1 MNKIKRLRKKR
12 KRVSRKAKRG
22 VHLSPKCP
30 TPINYRSGWELC
42 YALHLDGNDDVVS
55 YLYEPYPIEYIS
67 NYRTGKK
74 RKYWPDFEVT
84 LKNGVRVLVE
94 IKPKKK
100 LNLLTN
106 VKKFAAA
113 AAACVSKGIT
123 FQVITETDLKALD
136 LLK

>member
-55 YLYEPYPIEYIS
+55 YLYEPYPIEYVS
-67 NYRTGKK
+67 NYRTGKQ

-113 AAACVSKGIT
+113 RVYCEGHGLTWV
-123 FQVITETDLKALD
+123 VVTEAELKSLG
-136 LLK
+136 LV

>member
-12 KRVSRKAKRG
+12 KCVSRKAKRG
-22 VHLSPKCP
+22 VHLSSKCP
-30 TPINYRSGWELC
+30 TPINYRSGWELR
-42 YALHLDGNDDVVS
+42 YALHLDENDDVVS
-55 YLYEPYPIEYIS
+55 YLYEPYPIEYVS
-67 NYRTGKK
+67 NYRTGKR

-113 AAACVSKGIT
+113 SAVCVSKGIT
-123 FQVITETDLKALD
+123 FRIVTESDLKELG
-136 LLK
+136 LL

>member
-1 MNKIKRLRKKR
+1 MSKVKRLRKKR

-22 VHLSPKCP
+22 IHVSSKCP
-30 TPINYRSGWELC
+30 TPINYRSGWELK

-55 YLYEPYPIEYIS
+55 YLYEPYPIEYVS
-67 NYRTGKK
+67 NYRTGKR

-100 LNLLTN
+100 LTLLTN
-106 VKKFAAA
+106 IKKFAAA
-113 AAACVSKGIT
+113 SAMCVLNGMT
-123 FQVITETDLKALD
+123 FQVVTEVELKSLG
-136 LLK
+136 LM